1 MNLINLK
8 YKWMMVASKRL
19 GNVGAFIDF
28 IHLTHLAEPT
38 VETHTLSSGEIFHPR
53 KGTRKSRAIL
63 LHFWFH
69 AHPIAKEA
77 RLGGTDVC
85 AAWSKARSSCIQIP
99 CRH

>member
-1 MNLINLK
+1 MNIINLK
-8 YKWMMVASKRL
+8 CKWMMVASKRL
-19 GNVGAFIDF
+19 GNVGALLD
-28 IHLTHLAEPT
+28 LNAYSLLWGNLPPKKGNKENTRQP
-38 VETHTLSSGEIFHPR
+38 EILP
-53 KGTRKSRAIL
+53 
-63 LHFWFH
+63 HFWFH